1 MKHPLTLCLLM
12 AVIFTLNA
20 QSKKENIEALNKLFA
35 HKFYYYALSQRATD
49 EGLYFFN
56 VSEED
61 LIEKDAKG
69 SFPLSFEFLK
79 WSDMETATI
88 KTNTSNNTRYLWLG
102 GPSKEY
108 MRDADKNDIQFD
120 GRSYAFYKKHEGI
133 SIFGV
138 DSAEVNRLNAIAM
151 LINIIRKQ

>member
-1 MKHPLTLCLLM
+1 MKHPITLCLLI
-12 AVIFTLNA
+12 AAIFTLNA

-79 WSDMETATI
+79 WSDMESATI
-88 KTNTSNNTRYLWLG
+88 KTNTSNNTRYLWLN

>member
-1 MKHPLTLCLLM
+1 
-12 AVIFTLNA
+12 
-20 QSKKENIEALNKLFA
+20 
-35 HKFYYYALSQRATD
+35 
-49 EGLYFFN
+49 
-56 VSEED
+56 
-61 LIEKDAKG
+61 
-69 SFPLSFEFLK
+69 
-79 WSDMETATI
+79 
-88 KTNTSNNTRYLWLG
+88 
-102 GPSKEY
+102 